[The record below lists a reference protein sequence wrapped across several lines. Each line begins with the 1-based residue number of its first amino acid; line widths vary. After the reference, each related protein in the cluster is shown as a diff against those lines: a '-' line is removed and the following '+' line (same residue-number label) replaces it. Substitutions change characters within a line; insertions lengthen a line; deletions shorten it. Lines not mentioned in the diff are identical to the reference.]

1 MITDE
6 EINKAADSYVEE
18 NCYSIDQDG
27 DTWNYSGH
35 TVSVTGEAV
44 EAFQK
49 GAKFAQDKI
58 LENEEL
64 LQVYMNRIGYNKLI
78 DLKEEREEMKTA
90 LIDYVSVCDK
100 LLEIEGTPHLDHH
113 FEIFE
118 KHDKLIEK
126 LRDEK

>member
-78 DLKEEREEMKTA
+78 DLKEEREEMKEA
-90 LIDYVSVCDK
+90 LIDFYESNLVTVS
-100 LLEIEGTPHLDHH
+100 H
-113 FEIFE
+113 FKC
-118 KHDKLIEK
+118 KHEKLIEK
-126 LRDEK
+126 LKG